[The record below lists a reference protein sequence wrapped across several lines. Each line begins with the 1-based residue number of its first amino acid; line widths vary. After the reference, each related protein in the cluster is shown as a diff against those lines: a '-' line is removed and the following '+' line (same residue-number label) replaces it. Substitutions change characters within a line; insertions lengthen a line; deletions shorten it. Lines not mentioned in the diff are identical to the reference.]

1 MRKRL
6 RWILGAGAV
15 FAIAIASVAVA
26 AKPTIVRAGNL
37 IVKLNGEVLP
47 KALPKKELAPIT
59 LKLSA
64 GIETSDGTHPPA
76 VKTFEAE
83 FDKNGTLNAKGLSV
97 CKQGELQARNTQDA
111 LKACKDALVG
121 EGEAE
126 VEVAFP
132 ESRPFKAKG
141 PLEIFNGGVKG
152 GTTTLFA
159 HVYVNVPAP
168 TALVTPITVS
178 KIHNGRYGNKVV
190 AKIPV
195 IAGGSGS
202 TIHFSVTNKRFFTYK
217 GKKQSYYLAKCP
229 TGRFFA
235 KGIAVFTNGTSLK
248 GEVIRPC
255 TPKG

>member
-6 RWILGAGAV
+6 KWTLAIGAV
-15 FAIAIASVAVA
+15 FAIALAGVAVA
-26 AKPTIVRAGNL
+26 SKPTVIRAGNL
-37 IVKLNGEVLP
+37 IVKLNGGVSP

-64 GIETSDGTHPPA
+64 ELETSDGTHPPA
-76 VKTFEAE
+76 AKSFEAE
-83 FDKNGTLNAKGLSV
+83 FDKNGTLNAKGLAT
-97 CKQGELQARNTQDA
+97 CRQGQLEARTTQDA
-111 LKACKDALVG
+111 LKTCKDALVG

-126 VEVAFP
+126 VEVEFA
-132 ESRPFKAKG
+132 ESAPFKAKG

-152 GTTTLFA
+152 GKTTLFA

-168 TALVTPITVS
+168 TALVTPITVT
-178 KIHNGRYGNKVV
+178 KIHNGRYGNKVT

-202 TIHFSVTNKRFFTYK
+202 TIRFSVKNKRFFTYK

-229 TGRFFA
+229 SGRFYA
-235 KGIAVFTNGTSLK
+235 KGNVVFSNGISLK